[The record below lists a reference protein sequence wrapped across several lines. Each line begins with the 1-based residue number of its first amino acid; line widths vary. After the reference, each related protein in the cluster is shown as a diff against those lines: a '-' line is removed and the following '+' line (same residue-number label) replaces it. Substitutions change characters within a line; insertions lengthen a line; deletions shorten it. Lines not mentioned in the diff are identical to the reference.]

1 MTTADPKIVR
11 AIDVGYG
18 NTKFIAYH
26 KHGAPIQCSIFPSI
40 TPHASGGDDLNGGI
54 FQRRNTVKIDIKG
67 VIYEV
72 GKDSR
77 LAQDASYGRALTSDY
92 SLSDAYMALVRGAI
106 FYMGVPHI
114 DLLVVGLP
122 VNTYGVHETA
132 LAERLKG
139 VHRIPELVD
148 GQPSSKTVEITVRDV
163 RVLPQ
168 PIGAFFDYSIS
179 NNLYGRMKSQMNL
192 LIDPGYYTLDWV
204 VSHGVKTV
212 NARSGAHSGGMSAIL
227 GAMGEAIGKD
237 LGIQLTDYSAI
248 DDALRT
254 GTHPRFFNKE
264 VDITKYIGLGKEK
277 ARQFV
282 GVLATKVGGKG
293 VDINNIILAGGGAE
307 FFKDVIQESFPHH
320 ELVVTTD
327 AVFANVRGFQLAG
340 EQFANQDA
348 FTAQRA
354 AATR

>member
-1 MTTADPKIVR
+1 MNTQETQIVR

-18 NTKFIAYH
+18 NTKFVAYH
-26 KHGAPIQCSIFPSI
+26 KHGDNIQCSIFPSI

-54 FQRRNTVKIDIKG
+54 FQRRNTVKIAING
-67 VIYEV
+67 VLYEV

-77 LAQDASYGRALTSDY
+77 LAQDASYGRALGADY
-92 SLSDAYMALVRGAI
+92 SLTDPYMALVRGAI
-106 FYMGVPHI
+106 FYMSVPKI

-122 VNTYGVHETA
+122 VNTYSLHEKE
-132 LAERLKG
+132 LAERLVGTHEVPK
-139 VHRIPELVD
+139 LVD
-148 GQPSSKTVEITVRDV
+148 GLPSSDTIEVEVRNV

-192 LIDPGYYTLDWV
+192 LIDPGYFTLDWV
-204 VSHGVKTV
+204 VSQGVKTV

-227 GAMGEAIGKD
+227 GAMAEAISRD
-237 LGIQLTDYSAI
+237 LGTQLTDFSAI
-248 DDALRT
+248 DEAIRT
-254 GTHPRFFNKE
+254 GTKPCFYGKE
-264 VDITKYIGLGKEK
+264 FDMSKYIAIGKEK
-277 ARQFV
+277 ARQFI
-282 GVLATKVGGKG
+282 GVLATKVGNKG

-320 ELVVTTD
+320 TLIVTKD
-327 AVFANVRGFQLAG
+327 PVFANVRGFQLAG

-348 FTAQRA
+348 FTQQRA
-354 AATR
+354 AVR